1 VEGLDIG
8 KVVSPEVRSTD
19 QQGQQRSEAM
29 EWFHGEQNE
38 AGSATTRKNLIQ
50 CNIADPSFFSIR
62 QEIRKIA
69 DSSQIFF

>member
-1 VEGLDIG
+1 
-8 KVVSPEVRSTD
+8 
-19 QQGQQRSEAM
+19 M

-62 QEIRKIA
+62 QEVRKTTDPA
-69 DSSQIFF
+69 QLFF

>member
-8 KVVSPEVRSTD
+8 KVMSPEVCSTD

-50 CNIADPSFFSIR
+50 CNIADPSFFPIR
-62 QEIRKIA
+62 QEVRKIA